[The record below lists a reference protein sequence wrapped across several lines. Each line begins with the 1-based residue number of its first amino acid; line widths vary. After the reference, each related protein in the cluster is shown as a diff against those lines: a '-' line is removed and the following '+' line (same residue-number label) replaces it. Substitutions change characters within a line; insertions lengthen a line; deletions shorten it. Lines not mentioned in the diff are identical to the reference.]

1 MDKGVVVTFGEP
13 LMQHFI
19 DSGFD
24 SVCFDIW
31 NYIRNIGIHLS

>member
-24 SVCFDIW
+24 YHF
-31 NYIRNIGIHLS
+31 GLKP